1 MALIALDFDHTIVD
15 GDVVRDY
22 AREAINI
29 WRENGHKVVIHS
41 CNNPRWIEKVLR
53 ENRIVVDHIWDEK
66 GKLLADIYVDDKGY
80 RYEGNW
86 RDEVD
91 KVLHLVEGLDNRKW

>member
-1 MALIALDFDHTIVD
+1 MALIGLDFDHTIVD

-29 WRENGHKVVIHS
+29 WREAGHKVVIHS

-53 ENRIVVDHIWDEK
+53 ENRIVVDHIWDDK
-66 GKLLADIYVDDKGY
+66 GKLLADLYVDDKGY
-80 RYEGNW
+80 HYKGDW
-86 RDEVD
+86 KSEVND
-91 KVLHLVEGLDNRKW
+91 VLKRVEGMDNRKW